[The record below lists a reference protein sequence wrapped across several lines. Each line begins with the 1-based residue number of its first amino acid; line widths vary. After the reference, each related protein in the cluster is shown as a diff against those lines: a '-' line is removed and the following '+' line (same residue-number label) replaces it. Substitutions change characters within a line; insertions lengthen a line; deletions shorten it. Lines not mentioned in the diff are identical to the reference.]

1 MSSLHSLTAWRY
13 FIAFVESGHMNDVAN
28 RFDINVSTVSRS
40 IRQLETSLGQSLVK
54 GSGKKLELTEAG
66 VTSYRLMKP
75 VIDQFDRV
83 LGEIHAIE
91 GTAVAGVIRLSVAGG
106 FAGTYLL
113 KCLEKFNCMYPQV
126 KFNVFSGLK
135 IPALRSGTCDMV
147 TVTGRPKDKD
157 VICIYRGTNHYAA
170 VASAEFLEQLGRPL
184 EKPADLSNVRVFAYS
199 GPEREPTR
207 YLVKSRAQRQLVN
220 FGQCLYTDSI
230 SAIKQAVL
238 DGKGVAIDL
247 PLIHCSEEIISGKMI
262 PILRGWHKADE
273 ELFTVVDKIVWHK
286 PRVRIFAQWFSEE
299 SRVYYQSVFDSCRK
313 LLQR

>member
-13 FIAFVESGHMNDVAN
+13 FIAFAESGHMNDVAN
-28 RFDINVSTVSRS
+28 RFDLNVSTISRS
-40 IRQLETSLGQSLVK
+40 IRQLEKSLGQSLVK
-54 GSGKKLELTEAG
+54 GNTKKLELTETG

-75 VIDQFDRV
+75 VIEQFDRV
-83 LGEIHAIE
+83 LGEIHTIE
-91 GTAVAGVIRLSVAGG
+91 PVVAGVIRLSVAGG

-113 KCLEKFNCMYPQV
+113 DCLERFNRMYPQV

-135 IPALRSGTCDMV
+135 IPALRSGACDLV
-147 TVTGRPKDKD
+147 TVTGRPKDND
-157 VICIYRGTNHYAA
+157 VICIYRGTNHYVA
-170 VASAEFLEQLGRPL
+170 VASVDFLKQFNRRI
-184 EKPADLSNVRVFAYS
+184 KDPADLSGLRVFAYS

-207 YLVKSRAQRQLVN
+207 YLVKNRSQRQLVD

-247 PLIHCSEEIISGKMI
+247 PLIHCYKEMISGQMI
-262 PILRGWHKADE
+262 PILHGWHKADE
-273 ELFTVVDKIVWHK
+273 ELFTVVDKIAWHK

-299 SRVYYQSVFDSCRK
+299 SRAYYRNVFESCK
-313 LLQR
+313 NLLKR